1 MSRIIFHV
9 DLDAF
14 YASVEARDNPKLVGL
29 PVVVG
34 ADPEGGHGRG
44 VVVACS
50 YEARKAGLKSGM
62 PISKAYHL
70 CPDAVYLRPDF
81 ERYAIVSAQVMK
93 LLRGHADGLEQV
105 GIDEAFLDV
114 SGRVDNVDDALRLAQ
129 EIKRDLRDRESLSCS
144 IGIGPN
150 KSSAKIA
157 SDIQKPDGLTLVPL
171 NEPERFL
178 APLPVDVIPGVGKKT
193 RAFMKERGIETI
205 AQLQA
210 IPGKQLVTWFGK
222 GGVWLWGVAHGK
234 EEIPV
239 RLRVARK
246 SLHVERTFRHDIDD
260 FQTVYLQAE
269 EVAHEVFR
277 RLKLE
282 DLEFKTVG
290 IKIRFK
296 NFETYTREKSL
307 GDHSDG
313 LDPILSTTRALLK
326 EFEGRSKPVRLLGIV
341 LSQLRKITRSPS
353 SLDSWAKS

>member
-1 MSRIIFHV
+1 
-9 DLDAF
+9 
-14 YASVEARDNPKLVGL
+14 
-29 PVVVG
+29 
-34 ADPEGGHGRG
+34 
-44 VVVACS
+44 
-50 YEARKAGLKSGM
+50 M
-62 PISKAYHL
+62 PISKAYRL
-70 CPDAVYLRPDF
+70 CPEAVYLRPDL
-81 ERYAIVSAQVMK
+81 ERYAIASVRVMK
-93 LLRGHADGLEQV
+93 LLRAHADGLEQS

-114 SGRVDNVDDALRLAQ
+114 SGRVNNVGEALRLAK
-129 EIKRDLRDRESLSCS
+129 EIKKDLRDRETLTCS

-171 NEPERFL
+171 AEPERFL
-178 APLPVDVIPGVGKKT
+178 APLPVDAIPGVGKKT
-193 RAFMKERGIETI
+193 REFMKERGIETI

-239 RLRVARK
+239 RLQVARK
-246 SLHVERTFRHDIDD
+246 SLHVERTFRQDIGD

-269 EVAHEVFR
+269 EVAHEAFR

-282 DLEFKTVG
+282 DLEFRTVG

-296 NFETYTREKSL
+296 NFETYTRERSL
-307 GDHSDG
+307 ADHSDR
-313 LDPILSTTRALLK
+313 LDPILSTARTLLQ

-341 LSQLRKITRSPS
+341 LSQLRKISHSPS
-353 SLDSWAKS
+353 SLDSWTKS

>member
-1 MSRIIFHV
+1 LSRIIFHV

-14 YASVEARDNPKLVGL
+14 YASVEVRDNPRLAGL

-50 YEARKAGLKSGM
+50 YEARRAGLKSGM
-62 PISKAYHL
+62 PISRAYKL
-70 CPDAVYLRPDF
+70 CPEAVYLHPDL
-81 ERYAIVSAQVMK
+81 ERYMK
-93 LLRGHADGLEQV
+93 ASVRVIGLLGSHADVIEQV

-114 SGRVDNVDDALRLAQ
+114 SSRVKDPEDARRLAL
-129 EIKRDLRDRESLSCS
+129 EIKRDLKEHESLSCS

-157 SDIQKPDGLTLVPL
+157 SDIQKPDGLTIVPFT
-171 NEPERFL
+171 EPEKFL
-178 APLPVDVIPGVGKKT
+178 APLRVDSIPGVGKKT
-193 RAFMKERGIETI
+193 REFMRERNIETI
-205 AQLQA
+205 AQLQQ
-210 IPGKQLVTWFGK
+210 IPGKQLVAWFGK

-239 RLRVARK
+239 RPRVTRK
-246 SLHVERTFRHDIDD
+246 SLHVERTFRHDVGD
-260 FQTVYLQAE
+260 FRTVHAQAQ
-269 EVAHEVFR
+269 EVGKEVFR

-296 NFETYTREKSL
+296 GFDTYTREKSL
-307 GDHSDG
+307 TDYSDR
-313 LDPILSTTRALLK
+313 LDVILSTAQALLQ
-326 EFEGRSKPVRLLGIV
+326 EFEGSSKPVRLLGV
-341 LSQLRKITRSPS
+341 VVSQLRKVSRGSSS
-353 SLDSWAKS
+353 SLDSWV